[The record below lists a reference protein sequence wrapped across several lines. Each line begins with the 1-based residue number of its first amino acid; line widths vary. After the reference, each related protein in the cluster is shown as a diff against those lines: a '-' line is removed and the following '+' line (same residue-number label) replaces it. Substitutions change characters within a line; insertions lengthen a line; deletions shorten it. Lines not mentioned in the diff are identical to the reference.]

1 MSKKLPLSYA
11 RFTRNRLYAPRW
23 IVFLIDVL
31 FVLMALFTAS
41 FISISFDIMHIGLR
55 TLIGFGIIA
64 FCIRVVSFLTF
75 KTYSGIVRYT
85 GTQDIIR
92 IFYTLSAGEVVL
104 FVTNGAF
111 YFFNSWLYTPY
122 LFLWI
127 EFSTLLCLM
136 IFSRLVFKV
145 LFANN
150 FSKKKEKKN
159 VIIYGSEQ
167 YMIMLRHALLNS
179 IDTAYNIVAF
189 IDSTNKRSKGKLL
202 SGIKIYKHDSLEE
215 LIEKEHVDMLIIAQK
230 LLHINKKKDIVDIC
244 TRNKVAIKEVPNLEK
259 LINGNFTENNIR
271 NIKIE
276 DLLERGV
283 IELDDENVH
292 KQLKNKTILVTGAAG
307 SIGSEIVRQLTKFDP
322 NNIILLDVAET
333 PLYEIDLEL
342 CETLNYHN
350 HTVELASI
358 RDKEVMECIFRRYRP
373 DIVFHAAAYK
383 HVPMIEQLPLE
394 GIKTN
399 IIGTQNVADL
409 AVKYS
414 CEKFVMVSTD
424 KAVNPTNVMG
434 CTKRMAEIYIQ
445 SLNHISKTAFITTR
459 FGNVL
464 GSNGSVIPRFAKQI
478 EEGGPI
484 TVTHPEITR
493 FFMTIPEACQL
504 VLQAGSLG
512 EGGEI
517 FVFDMGESVKIVDL
531 AKNMIKLSGYE
542 VGKDIKIVYT
552 GLRPGEKLYEEV
564 LNKEE
569 EVLPTLY
576 KRINRA
582 RVREY
587 DFEEIKK
594 VFDYLKTN
602 LVFQNEFNVITI
614 LKTIVPEFKS
624 NNSKYEKIDTLLKQE
639 EHGILLNR
647 LIKAAEMEN
656 DIFLK
661 ADIDN
666 TLVN

>member
-1 MSKKLPLSYA
+1 MSKLLPINYA
-11 RFTRNRLYAPRW
+11 RFARNRLYAPRW
-23 IVFLIDVL
+23 IVFAIDVIFCIL
-31 FVLMALFTAS
+31 ALLTAS
-41 FISISFDIMHIGLR
+41 FISVSFDIMHISLR
-55 TLIGFGIIA
+55 TIMGFGIIV
-64 FCIRVVSFLTF
+64 FCVRVLSFLMF

-85 GTQDIIR
+85 GTQDIIK
-92 IFYTLSAGEVVL
+92 IFYTITAGEILLLCINAV
-104 FVTNGAF
+104 F
-111 YFFNSWLYTPY
+111 YVFSSGLYTPL

-136 IFSRLVFKV
+136 IFSRLTFKM

-150 FSKKKEKKN
+150 FTKNKEKKN

-167 YMIMLRHALLNS
+167 YFIMLRHVLLNS
-179 IDTAYNIVAF
+179 TDAAYNIAAF
-189 IDSTNKRSKGKLL
+189 IDSSNKKSVGKQL
-202 SGIKIYKHDSLEE
+202 SGIKIHKFEDLEE
-215 LIEKEHVDMLIIAQK
+215 LMDKEKIDMLIIAQK
-230 LLHINKKKDIVDIC
+230 ILHINKKKDLVEIC
-244 TRNKVAIKEVPNLEK
+244 ARHGVAMKEVPNLEK
-259 LINGNFTENNIR
+259 LINGNINATNIR
-271 NIKIE
+271 NIRIE

-292 KQLKNKTILVTGAAG
+292 RQLLNKTILVTGAAG
-307 SIGSEIVRQLTKFDP
+307 SIGSEIARQLTKFNP
-322 NNIILLDVAET
+322 KSIILLDVAET
-333 PLYEIDLEL
+333 PLYEIELEIL
-342 CETLNYHN
+342 ETMNFKDYV
-350 HTVELASI
+350 VELASI

-394 GIKTN
+394 GVKTN

-409 AVKYS
+409 AVKYA

-434 CTKRMAEIYIQ
+434 CTKRMAEIYTQ
-445 SLNHISKTAFITTR
+445 SLNHTSKTAFITTR

-478 EEGGPI
+478 EEGGPV

-531 AKNMIKLSGYE
+531 AKNMIRLSGFE
-542 VGKDIKIVYT
+542 VGKEIKIVFT

-576 KRINRA
+576 SRINRA

-587 DFEEIKK
+587 DFDEVKK

-602 LVFQNEFNVITI
+602 LTFHNEFNVIAI

-624 NNSKYEKIDTLLKQE
+624 NNSKYEKIDQLLNQE
-639 EHGILLNR
+639 EHEKLLSR

-656 DIFLK
+656 SIFST
-661 ADIDN
+661 DMEN
-666 TLVN
+666 TVVN

>member
-1 MSKKLPLSYA
+1 MKVFPISYA
-11 RFTRNRLYAPRW
+11 RLTKNRLYAPRW
-23 IVFLIDVL
+23 IVFFID
-31 FVLMALFTAS
+31 LMFSVTALFFAS
-41 FISISFDIMHIGLR
+41 FISVTFDIMHIGLR
-55 TLIGFGIIA
+55 TLVGFSAIV
-64 FCIRVVSFLTF
+64 FCVRFISFLMF
-75 KTYSGIVRYT
+75 RTYSGIVRYT

-92 IFYTLSAGEVVL
+92 IFYTLTFGEIVIWSI
-104 FVTNGAF
+104 NGAF
-111 YFFNSWLYTPY
+111 YIFNSNLYTPF
-122 LFLWI
+122 LFSWI
-127 EFSTLLCLM
+127 EFSALACLM
-136 IFSRLVFKV
+136 IFSRLIFKM

-150 FSKKKEKKN
+150 FSKNKEKKN

-167 YMIMLRHALLNS
+167 YLIMLRHILANS
-179 IDTAYNIVAF
+179 TDNAYNVAAF
-189 IDSTNKRSKGKLL
+189 IDSSNKKSVGKSL
-202 SGIKIYKHDSLEE
+202 SGIRIHKFNDLEE
-215 LIEKEHVDMLIIAQK
+215 LMSKEKIDMLIIAQK
-230 LLHINKKKDIVDIC
+230 LLHVNKKKDLVDIC
-244 TRNKVAIKEVPNLEK
+244 SRYNVALKEVPNLEK
-259 LINGNFTENNIR
+259 VINGNFSENNIR

-283 IELDDENVH
+283 IELDDENVR
-292 KQLKNKTILVTGAAG
+292 KQLHDKTVLITGAAG
-307 SIGSEIVRQLTKFDP
+307 SIGSEIVRQLTRFKP
-322 NNIILLDVAET
+322 KNLILLDVAET
-333 PLYEIDLEL
+333 PLYEIELEIV
-342 CETLNYHN
+342 ENLNFTDY
-350 HTVELASI
+350 TIELASI
-358 RDKEVMECIFRRYRP
+358 RDKDVMECIFRRYRP

-394 GIKTN
+394 GVKTN

-409 AVKYS
+409 AVKYA

-434 CTKRMAEIYIQ
+434 CTKRMAEIYTQ
-445 SLNHISKTAFITTR
+445 SLNNISKTAFITTR

-478 EEGGPI
+478 EEGGPV

-504 VLQAGSLG
+504 VLQAGALG

-542 VGKDIKIVYT
+542 VGRDIKIIFT

-582 RVREY
+582 KVREY
-587 DFEEIKK
+587 DFNEVKK

-602 LVFQNEFNVITI
+602 LAFHNEFNVITI

-624 NNSKYEKIDTLLKQE
+624 NNSKYEKIDVLLNQE
-639 EHGILLNR
+639 EHDKLLNR

-656 DIFLK
+656 NILNVDQ
-661 ADIDN
+661 DT